1 MSGKKEVKY
10 KSCVTSYKSPSCLLP
25 SRMSNHIDKIFYIN
39 LKTRPDRQAE
49 MESELQKF
57 GLEAERFEAIPTP
70 DFGIYGCGLS
80 HLAVLKL
87 AKERNYRNV
96 LILEDD
102 FEFLVTKDEFQ
113 DQLQQFFGSSL
124 EYNVCMLAYDVR
136 EQDLSFSH
144 ENVNVERL
152 LFAQTASGY
161 IVNCNYY
168 DTLIELYEEALPQL
182 IATRRHWDYANDI
195 VWRGLQQRDQWLYF
209 KRRIGKQRASYSDNS
224 GKFAD
229 YGF

>member
-1 MSGKKEVKY
+1 MCSHLAKV
-10 KSCVTSYKSPSCLLP
+10 
-25 SRMSNHIDKIFYIN
+25 FYIN
-39 LKTRPDRQAE
+39 LKTRPDRKAE
-49 MESELQKF
+49 IEDELQNF
-57 GLEAERFEAIPTP
+57 GLEAERFEAIQTP

-87 AKERNYRNV
+87 AKERNYPNV

-102 FEFLVTKDEFQ
+102 FQFLVSKEELE
-113 DQLQQFFGSSL
+113 DQLQQFFAHAL

-136 EQDLSFSH
+136 ERDSSALDCAL
-144 ENVNVERL
+144 NVERL

-161 IVNCNYY
+161 LVNGNYY
-168 DTLIELYEEALPQL
+168 DKLIQLYEHALPQL
-182 IATRRHWDYANDI
+182 IETRRHWDFANDI
-195 VWRGLQQRDQWLYF
+195 VWRGLQQQDRWFYF
-209 KRRIGKQRASYSDNS
+209 KTRIGKQRASYSDNS

>member
-1 MSGKKEVKY
+1 MSG
-10 KSCVTSYKSPSCLLP
+10 
-25 SRMSNHIDKIFYIN
+25 NIDKIFYIN
-39 LKTRPDRQAE
+39 LKTRPDRMAE

-57 GLEAERFEAIPTP
+57 GLEAERLEAIPTP

-102 FEFLVTKDEFQ
+102 FEFLVTKDEFE
-113 DQLQQFFGSSL
+113 DHLQQFFASSM
-124 EYNVCMLAYDVR
+124 EYDVCMLAYDVR
-136 EQDLSFSH
+136 ERDPCDS
-144 ENVNVERL
+144 VAATNVERL
-152 LFAQTASGY
+152 LFAQTAAGY
-161 IVNCNYY
+161 LVNGSYY
-168 DTLIELYEEALPQL
+168 DTLIDLYETALPQL
-182 IATRRHWDYANDI
+182 IATRRHWEYANDV
-195 VWRGLQQRDQWLYF
+195 VWRSLQQTDKWYYF
-209 KRRIGKQRASYSDNS
+209 TTRIGKQRASYSDNS

>member
-1 MSGKKEVKY
+1 MSH
-10 KSCVTSYKSPSCLLP
+10 
-25 SRMSNHIDKIFYIN
+25 HIDKIFYIN
-39 LKTRPDRQAE
+39 LKTRPDRKAE
-49 MESELQKF
+49 IEQDLQNF
-57 GLEAERFEAIPTP
+57 GLEAERFEAIHTP

-113 DQLQQFFGSSL
+113 DQLQQFFASSR

-136 EQDLSFSH
+136 ERDTSFPH
-144 ENVNVERL
+144 DAGNVERL
-152 LFAQTASGY
+152 LFAQTAAGY
-161 IVNCNYY
+161 LVNCNYY
-168 DTLIELYEEALPQL
+168 DKLIELYESALPQL
-182 IATRRHWDYANDI
+182 IETRRHWDYANDI
-195 VWRGLQQRDQWLYF
+195 VWRSLQQNDKWFYF
-209 KRRIGKQRASYSDNS
+209 TNRIGKQRASYSDNS